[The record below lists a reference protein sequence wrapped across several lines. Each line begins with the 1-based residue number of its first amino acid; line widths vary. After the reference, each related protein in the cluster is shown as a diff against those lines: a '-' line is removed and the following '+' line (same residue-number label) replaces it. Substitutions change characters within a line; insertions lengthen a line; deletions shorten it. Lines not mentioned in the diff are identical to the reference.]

1 MAGRSQK
8 DFLRKYNFYVKK
20 TDVKIWI
27 FGKLNSK
34 MQVKMPVSFHLT
46 PEGMAIYYQG
56 NKQEML
62 WQYSAEETDEQSVRG
77 VCTEGSRK
85 TKD

>member
-8 DFLRKYNFYVKK
+8 DFLMEYNFYVKK

-27 FGKLNSK
+27 FGELSSN
-34 MQVKMPVSFHLT
+34 MQVKMSVSFHLT
-46 PEGMAIYYQG
+46 PGGMAIYHQG

-62 WQYSAEETDEQSVRG
+62 
-77 VCTEGSRK
+77 
-85 TKD
+85 